1 MAQSR
6 RSRFCSRQLAS
17 QRHRRVLQR
26 AADRRRHLLLATDQ
40 QRPHAALRVVLRG
53 VARSDQNG
61 SFDPSVDSFFV
72 PYGSGPFPLQG
83 TGTALNGLGNET
95 RYNPK
100 VRLFPNLNENLRSPR
115 ASRSAK
121 SSASTSVRKPFN
133 VFNRVRFGTGSTQLQ
148 STTFG
153 KLTSNGDLL
162 NTPRQMQLAAKL
174 YF

>member
-1 MAQSR
+1 MAESR
-6 RSRFCSRQLAS
+6 RSRFCPRRLAAE
-17 QRHRRVLQR
+17 R
-26 AADRRRHLLLATDQ
+26 DRRYSSGQ
-40 QRPHAALRVVLRG
+40 PIG
-53 VARSDQNG
+53 VSTSYSLPIFNGRTPAYVTSYDGWRAPTKDG

-72 PYGSGPFPLQG
+72 PYGTGPFPLQG
-83 TGTALNGLGNET
+83 TNTALNGLGNET

-100 VRLFPNLNENLRSPR
+100 VRLFPNFNENLSL
-115 ASRSAK
+115 AK
-121 SSASTSVRKPFN
+121 SFPIRESSASTSARGFN

-162 NTPRQMQLAAKL
+162 NTPRQMQFAAKL

>member
-1 MAQSR
+1 MCRPTTDGAR
-6 RSRFCSRQLAS
+6 RPRTA
-17 QRHRRVLQR
+17 
-26 AADRRRHLLLATDQ
+26 
-40 QRPHAALRVVLRG
+40 
-53 VARSDQNG
+53 

-72 PYGSGPFPLQG
+72 PYGTGPFPLQG

-100 VRLFPNLNENLRSPR
+100 LRLFPNLNENLSI
-115 ASRSAK
+115 AK
-121 SSASTSVRKPFN
+121 SFPLKEKVRIDIRAEAFN